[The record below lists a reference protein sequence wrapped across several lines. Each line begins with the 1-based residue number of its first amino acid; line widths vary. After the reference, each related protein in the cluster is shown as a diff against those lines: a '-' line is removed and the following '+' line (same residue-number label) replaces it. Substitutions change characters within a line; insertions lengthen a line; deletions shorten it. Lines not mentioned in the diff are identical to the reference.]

1 MPEGQG
7 KEKTGAPETKEQPG
21 EELKTFALTMK
32 AKTIRERKQATAKA
46 MLERLKIR
54 RNHKQ
59 LNRFWGVVTQFNWG
73 NEKDGDRMEKHLG
86 RQVVGW
92 FHHQQYNH
100 NINELKMVFFAWYS
114 YMSKVGHSWGIHASP
129 KSRCF
134 VSMIQRPS
142 K

>member
-21 EELKTFALTMK
+21 EEVKDIRAHNESENDK
-32 AKTIRERKQATAKA
+32 RKEAAKATAKA

-54 RNHKQ
+54 RNHIQ

-92 FHHQQYNH
+92 FHHQQYN
-100 NINELKMVFFAWYS
+100 L
-114 YMSKVGHSWGIHASP
+114 MSP
-129 KSRCF
+129 TT
-134 VSMIQRPS
+134 QRI
-142 K
+142 